1 VWRKGK
7 KKLLVF
13 NYWLLV
19 FFTGIFFRM
28 CRKIE
33 LYRNKYRVTFA
44 FRNSVKLKKMN
55 VLVVAATILEISPFL
70 EQYRSGK
77 SIAGNIDIDVLITGI
92 GLTATTYS
100 LTKQLS
106 IKRPDLIIQAGVG
119 GCFDNSIPPGTVLAV
134 KQEAIADQSVI
145 ELDKLKTMFDLKL
158 LPENQFPFTK
168 GWLVNKSE
176 VLKKVK
182 LKKVTGVSVNEIT
195 TAKQKVK
202 FYKERFA
209 PVVESMEGAALHYVC
224 LSEKIP
230 FVQIRSVSNYI
241 AERNKK
247 NWNMKESIVNLN
259 KELGKLLDLVAGF

>member
-1 VWRKGK
+1 
-7 KKLLVF
+7 
-13 NYWLLV
+13 
-19 FFTGIFFRM
+19 
-28 CRKIE
+28 
-33 LYRNKYRVTFA
+33 
-44 FRNSVKLKKMN
+44 MN
-55 VLVVAATILEISPFL
+55 ILVVAATVLEITPFL
-70 EQYRSGK
+70 ERLRSEKDVAGK
-77 SIAGNIDIDVLITGI
+77 TDIDLLITGI
-92 GLTATTYS
+92 GLNATTYS

-106 IKRPDLIIQAGVG
+106 LKRPDLIIQAGVG
-119 GCFDNSIPPGTVLAV
+119 GCFDSSVALGSVLAI

-176 VLKKVK
+176 ILKKIK

-195 TAKQKVK
+195 TSRQKVK
-202 FYKERFA
+202 FYTERFA

-224 LSEKIP
+224 LTEKIP

-259 KELGKLLDLVAGF
+259 KELFRLLKNFADA